1 MKKTL
6 CVLMIALISLGVV
19 SEAQAGW
26 KMRAFFRDNRN
37 HDSDKDDYEDD
48 IPRKV
53 VVDSSLSQY
62 KEKPY
67 KEPPL
72 RHLYRAYDQ
81 PNSLTC
87 TKHTQ

>member
-6 CVLMIALISLGVV
+6 YVLMIALIYLGVV

-26 KMRAFFRDNRN
+26 KMRAFFRDNRS

-53 VVDSSLSQY
+53 VADSSPSQY

-72 RHLYRAYDQ
+72 RHLYRAYDEF
-81 PNSLTC
+81 NSLMC
-87 TKHTQ
+87 TKRD